1 MGKISSLL
9 CRELHAQALLTTV
22 IVHIISCALLWKFT
36 LQTLA
41 PCQVTQQP
49 FIIFWGRKPE
59 LWNCRMEA
67 VAFAP
72 LPFSHFSQSQQTEG
86 KPWGAGPQTK
96 GECISNGCRVS
107 HVVMAPCTWSGLC
120 RTHVGPCWGQQID
133 LLQVDLSGPWFHLWR
148 LWKGLEGGP
157 HTWVA
162 GGGKAQLQRGAGL
175 VLTGARTGDNWQLP
189 RGRNK

>member
-49 FIIFWGRKPE
+49 FIIFWAWKPE
-59 LWNCRMEA
+59 LWNCRMEE

-72 LPFSHFSQSQQTEG
+72 LPFLTLFPVSVNQREALRTSDEG
-86 KPWGAGPQTK
+86 GVHLQ
-96 GECISNGCRVS
+96 GCRVS
-107 HVVMAPCTWSGLC
+107 CLVMAPCSWSGVC
-120 RTHVGPCWGQQID
+120 RTPVGPCWGQQMSACRQTSLD
-133 LLQVDLSGPWFHLWR
+133 LGFTSGDLAEAWR
-148 LWKGLEGGP
+148 G
-157 HTWVA
+157 
-162 GGGKAQLQRGAGL
+162 
-175 VLTGARTGDNWQLP
+175 
-189 RGRNK
+189 